1 MFMHVC
7 MSVGTRVCSCTC
19 TCVHGEARGSCQV
32 SCSTI
37 LPFFT
42 QTGLSLASEPDNLAA
57 PAIQLTSVI
66 LSLLPKGWDCRPFLC
81 WCLCGFWGSEPWS
94 SGLHSQYFTHRAC
107 SPASFVSF
115 PQRSPKNAPSSVV
128 GSCLA
133 SLMCLSFPGRAKQ
146 PLHLINFNRLSAGVL
161 CVWIV
166 LSGSL

>member
-1 MFMHVC
+1 MWHTCVQ
-7 MSVGTRVCSCTC
+7 C

-32 SCSTI
+32 SCPTI
-37 LPFFT
+37 LPLFT

-57 PAIQLTSVI
+57 PEI
-66 LSLLPKGWDCRPFLC
+66 F
-81 WCLCGFWGSEPWS
+81 CLCFPKAGTAGHCPAGFLRGFWGSEPWS
-94 SGLHSQYFTHRAC
+94 SGLHSQHFTHQVFP
-107 SPASFVSF
+107 PASFVSF
-115 PQRSPKNAPSSVV
+115 PQRSPKNAPSTVV

-166 LSGSL
+166 LSASL